1 MLLHVYYCLS
11 HLCILFVWFVWVL
24 LCSYVECHR
33 PTCNQPFRIMYNGV
47 KTTILPIG
55 TSIIFNCWVLWPFPA
70 LIWFGYGCLCLHA
83 HIDIYLCCL
92 NGLNFRALASALE
105 KNPAT
110 LLELV
115 LKNLKPLL
123 CEGPLAV
130 ESAPLVPFVRCK
142 AHHFRLLVLQSCN
155 GFKPGPEWPK
165 VHQWSSVSPPL
176 NP

>member
-24 LCSYVECHR
+24 LCGYVECHR

-92 NGLNFRALASALE
+92 NGLNFRALASAVWRKIQPHFWNLCWRILNLYSV
-105 KNPAT
+105 KGLWPLKVLHWYRLFAARRTIFDSSCCNHAT
-110 LLELV
+110 GLNQAQNGLRCTNEAVSV
-115 LKNLKPLL
+115 L
-123 CEGPLAV
+123 
-130 ESAPLVPFVRCK
+130 
-142 AHHFRLLVLQSCN
+142 H
-155 GFKPGPEWPK
+155 
-165 VHQWSSVSPPL
+165 
-176 NP
+176 